1 MTSRWSYG
9 RIAHLLLWCGLAMA
23 FVTVSIPR
31 IYSGATEYPLRPGGA
46 LHTTDSYL
54 KFATG
59 AEGVSTDLILMFESM
74 PVSKPIVIFTRKG
87 DAFSSGLGMTTAY
100 LASPHAVRLCE
111 IEGTHPD
118 HELALINPD
127 KVAAVVLCRLGRPA
141 WLPAGRVFGSGL
153 EIVSLVSMR
162 EKG

>member
-9 RIAHLLLWCGLAMA
+9 RIAHLLLWSGLAVA
-23 FVTVSIPR
+23 LLSVSIPK
-31 IYSGATEYPLRPGGA
+31 IYSRALEHPLRPGGA

-59 AEGVSTDLILMFESM
+59 AGSASKNVISMFESM
-74 PVSKPIVIFTRKG
+74 PMSKPIVIFIRKD

-100 LASPHAVRLCE
+100 LAAPHAVRLCE
-111 IEGTHPD
+111 IKGTHPD
-118 HELALINPD
+118 QELSLINLD
-127 KVAAVVLCRLGRPA
+127 EVAAVVLCRLNRPA
-141 WLPAGRVFGSGL
+141 WLPAGKTVGSGL
-153 EIVSLVSMR
+153 EIVTIP

>member
-1 MTSRWSYG
+1 MTSNWSCG
-9 RIAHLLLWCGLAMA
+9 RIAHLLLWCSLVVALL
-23 FVTVSIPR
+23 TVSIPK

-59 AEGVSTDLILMFESM
+59 AEGASKNLISMFDSM
-74 PVSKPIVIFTRKG
+74 PMSKPIVIFIRKG

-111 IEGTHPD
+111 IDGTHPD
-118 HELALINPD
+118 NELSLINPD
-127 KVAAVVLCRLGRPA
+127 KV
-141 WLPAGRVFGSGL
+141 PAGKVFGAGL
-153 EIVSLVSMR
+153 EIVSIGR
-162 EKG
+162 KG

>member
-9 RIAHLLLWCGLAMA
+9 RIAHVVLWCGLAVA
-23 FVTVSIPR
+23 LLTVSIPE
-31 IYSGATEYPLRPGGA
+31 IYSGATQYPLRPGGA
-46 LHTTDSYL
+46 LHSTDSYL

-59 AEGVSTDLILMFESM
+59 AEGASKNVIALFASM
-74 PVSKPIVIFTRKG
+74 PMSKPIVIFTRKG

-111 IEGTHPD
+111 IDGTHPD
-118 HELALINPD
+118 NELSRINPE
-127 KVAAVVLCRLGRPA
+127 KVAAVVLCRLARPA
-141 WLPAGRVFGSGL
+141 WLPAGKACGSGL
-153 EIVSLVSMR
+153 EIVSIG

>member
-9 RIAHLLLWCGLAMA
+9 RIAHLLLWCGLALA
-23 FVTVSIPR
+23 LLIVSIPK
-31 IYSGATEYPLRPGGA
+31 IYSGAIEYPLRPGGA

-59 AEGVSTDLILMFESM
+59 AEGASKNVILMFESM
-74 PVSKPIVIFTRKG
+74 PASKPIVIFTRKG

-100 LASPHAVRLCE
+100 LASRHAVRLCE
-111 IEGTHPD
+111 IDGPHPD
-118 HELALINPD
+118 HELSLISPD
-127 KVAAVVLCRLGRPA
+127 KVAAVVLCRLNRPA
-141 WLPAGRVFGSGL
+141 WLPPGKLFGSGL
-153 EIVSLVSMR
+153 EIVPLG

>member
-1 MTSRWSYG
+1 MTSDWSCG
-9 RIAHLLLWCGLAMA
+9 RIAHRLLWFSLVVALL
-23 FVTVSIPR
+23 TVSIPK

-59 AEGVSTDLILMFESM
+59 AEGASKNLISMFDSM
-74 PVSKPIVIFTRKG
+74 PVSKPIVIFIRKG

-111 IEGTHPD
+111 IDGTHPD
-118 HELALINPD
+118 NELSLINPD
-127 KVAAVVLCRLGRPA
+127 NVAAVVLCRLTRPA
-141 WLPAGRVFGSGL
+141 WLPAGEVFGSGL
-153 EIVSLVSMR
+153 EIVSIG